1 MRGGGS
7 TLVNLGTFVLAKVGL
22 VLEDGFFF
30 LEINVMVVNNGS
42 TKINENQR

>member
-30 LEINVMVVNNGS
+30 LRDKCNGG
-42 TKINENQR
+42 K